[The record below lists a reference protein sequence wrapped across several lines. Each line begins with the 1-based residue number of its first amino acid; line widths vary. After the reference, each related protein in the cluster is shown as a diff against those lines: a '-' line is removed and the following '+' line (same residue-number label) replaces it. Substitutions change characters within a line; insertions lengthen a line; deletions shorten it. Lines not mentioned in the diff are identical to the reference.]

1 MRLQYPSNVKI
12 IKLPCTGKVDL
23 IHLLRSFEMGD
34 DGVCVVGCMEGAC
47 QYTSGN
53 IRARKRVE
61 EAQRILESIKIGGE
75 RAQMFNLSS
84 SEAPLFVKRITE
96 FTEKL
101 KEMGPNP
108 IKAESSK
115 LKAQSIKAQGSLLSA
130 SSFELRAQ
138 KEGISL

>member
-23 IHLLRSFEMGD
+23 IHLLRSFEKGA
-34 DGVCVVGCMEGAC
+34 DGVCVIGCMEGAC
-47 QYTSGN
+47 QFTSGN

-61 EAQRILESIKIGGE
+61 EAQRILDSIKIGGK
-75 RAQMFNLSS
+75 RVQMFNLSS
-84 SEAPLFVKRITE
+84 SEAPLFVKRISE
-96 FTEKL
+96 LTEKI

-108 IKAESSK
+108 MKAESSK
-115 LKAQSIKAQGSLLSA
+115 LKAQSIKARGSLLSA

>member
-23 IHLLRSFEMGD
+23 IHLLRSFEKGA

-84 SEAPLFVKRITE
+84 SEAPLFVKRISE

-108 IKAESSK
+108 MKTAMK
-115 LKAQSIKAQGSLLSA
+115 
-130 SSFELRAQ
+130 RAA
-138 KEGISL
+138 

>member
-23 IHLLRSFEMGD
+23 IHLLRSFEKGA
-34 DGVCVVGCMEGAC
+34 DGVCVIGCMEGAC
-47 QYTSGN
+47 QFTSGN

-61 EAQRILESIKIGGE
+61 EAQRILDSIKIGGE
-75 RAQMFNLSS
+75 RVQMFNLSS
-84 SEAPLFVKRITE
+84 SEAPQFVKVITE
-96 FTEKL
+96 LTEKI

-108 IKAESSK
+108 MKAESSK

>member
-23 IHLLRSFEMGD
+23 IHLLRSFEKGA
-34 DGVCVVGCMEGAC
+34 DGVCVIGCMEGAC
-47 QYTSGN
+47 QFTSGN

-61 EAQRILESIKIGGE
+61 EAQRILDSIKIGGE
-75 RAQMFNLSS
+75 RMQMFNLSS
-84 SEAPLFVKRITE
+84 SEAPQFVKVITE
-96 FTEKL
+96 LTEKI

-108 IKAESSK
+108 MKAESSK

>member
-12 IKLPCTGKVDL
+12 IKLPCTGRVDL
-23 IHLLRSFEMGD
+23 IHLLRSFEKGA
-34 DGVCVVGCMEGAC
+34 DGVCVIGCMEGAC
-47 QYTSGN
+47 QFTSGN

-61 EAQRILESIKIGGE
+61 EARRILDSIKIGGE
-75 RAQMFNLSS
+75 RVQMFNLSS
-84 SEAPLFVKRITE
+84 SEAPQFVKVVSE
-96 FTEKL
+96 LTEKI

-108 IKAESSK
+108 MKAESSK
-115 LKAQSIKAQGSLLSA
+115 LKAQSIKAQGSRLSA